1 MKNSIVLI
9 LMLAAFS
16 LRAQEQSNADFSVKC
31 PCMLEAEEKG
41 DLTVYSCVAFEIN
54 ATYKVEVERYPK
66 GIPNGLTEREYLNG
80 YYADLVTQGLSPE
93 LITFHG
99 DTAVLYR
106 VIEPL
111 TTTRHILSDNIVF
124 FFKGKRYS
132 LIVTTVSGTR
142 RRLFDDFANSFLV
155 KGE

>member
-1 MKNSIVLI
+1 
-9 LMLAAFS
+9 MLAAFS
-16 LRAQEQSNADFSVKC
+16 LQAQEQANADFSAKC
-31 PCMLEAEEKG
+31 PCTLKAEEKG

-54 ATYKVEVERYPK
+54 ATYKVEVERYPA
-66 GIPNGLTEREYLNG
+66 GIPYGLTEREYLNG
-80 YYADLVTQGLSPE
+80 YYADLVTKGLSPE

-99 DTAVLYR
+99 DTAVMYR

-124 FFKGKRYS
+124 FSGGKRYS

-142 RRLFDDFANSFLV
+142 RRLFDDFANSFGV
-155 KGE
+155 RGG